1 MCLRRKTL
9 LRAFSMSCLQDIPYR
24 SRGRRIR
31 PAPDSGTHSCIER
44 QTSLHFFFKIWEF
57 LWNSLNS
64 YGKVYNSF
72 KILLISHHKMFFGEV
87 LVLFPWPGLPSHPSP
102 TWQTSVYYSETV
114 QAAPPHKLALTI
126 DTPNRKMQLI

>member
-31 PAPDSGTHSCIER
+31 PAPILVSRGKRHCI
-44 QTSLHFFFKIWEF
+44 FFFLIWEF
-57 LWNSLNS
+57 FWNSLNS
-64 YGKVYNSF
+64 HSKVYNSF
-72 KILLISHHKMFFGEV
+72 KMLLISHHKMFFGDL

-102 TWQTSVYYSETV
+102 TWKTSVYYSETV
-114 QAAPPHKLALTI
+114 QAAPPHKLALTL
-126 DTPNRKMQLI
+126 DTPNQKMQLI